1 MQAIHSPSW
10 LADRRVW
17 GSTAWNWEI
26 HSVSNICRHP
36 GTFLTLKPNKHKHSS
51 APHLSAVLLAQ
62 LQALRMQNQ
71 VSRSQSTDLNYALMN
86 NNQEIQQATSPI
98 DNPFLAVQQL
108 QQLGL
113 ANSQQ
118 KRGPPRQRRNEE
130 QIRRTVY
137 INDVDHAIAERDLA
151 TFFLHCGPIV
161 DCRICGDANSAMRF
175 AFIEFQS
182 ELGAHNALSLAGTTL
197 GNTLIKVSPSK
208 TAIVP
213 VNNQYLPRSYEEQA
227 AVSRTV
233 YVANIHRAV
242 ERDALHAFFLNLC
255 GTVSKIRLLG
265 DAQHDTK
272 IAFVEFATS
281 EGAAAALRCTGALLG
296 PLPIRVSASKTPVRT
311 ENRRTKEQQIAHG
324 AAARSASLPLSRT
337 AGMMLDGALLSGNL
351 DVLQSLQNVG
361 GGGGGANLSLAT
373 AASLPAHL
381 MLPPGTAFP
390 PPQH

>member
-1 MQAIHSPSW
+1 
-10 LADRRVW
+10 
-17 GSTAWNWEI
+17 
-26 HSVSNICRHP
+26 
-36 GTFLTLKPNKHKHSS
+36 
-51 APHLSAVLLAQ
+51 VLLAQ

-71 VSRSQSTDLNYALMN
+71 TASRSQSTDLNYALL
-86 NNQEIQQATSPI
+86 NNQEIPSASHL

-108 QQLGL
+108 HLAAGL
-113 ANSQQ
+113 ANQQ
-118 KRGPPRQRRNEE
+118 KQRGPPRQRRNEE

-175 AFIEFQS
+175 AFIEFQT
-182 ELGAHNALSLAGTTL
+182 ELGAHNALSLTGTTL

-311 ENRRTKEQQIAHG
+311 ENRRAKEQMAHG
-324 AAARSASLPLSRT
+324 GAMRSASLPINRT
-337 AGMMLDGALLSGNL
+337 TGMMLDGALLSGNL
-351 DVLQSLQNVG
+351 DHLQNFPNG
-361 GGGGGANLSLAT
+361 GGVAANGAGSVATNGVGAATGLSLAS

-381 MLPPGTAFP
+381 MLPPGTTFP
-390 PPQH
+390 PPQP

>member
-1 MQAIHSPSW
+1 MQQAVAFNS
-10 LADRRVW
+10 LE
-17 GSTAWNWEI
+17 GS
-26 HSVSNICRHP
+26 S
-36 GTFLTLKPNKHKHSS
+36 FLPMASRATSLGIDDTDLG
-51 APHLSAVLLAQ
+51 APHVLLAQ
-62 LQALRMQNQ
+62 LQALQNQ
-71 VSRSQSTDLNYALMN
+71 ASRSQSTDLNYALI
-86 NNQEIQQATSPI
+86 NNQENPASTSPM

-108 QQLGL
+108 QLGL
-113 ANSQQ
+113 ANQQ

-137 INDVDHAIAERDLA
+137 INDVDHAVAERDLA

-175 AFIEFQS
+175 AFIEFQT
-182 ELGAHNALSLAGTTL
+182 ELGAHNALSLTGTTL
-197 GNTLIKVSPSK
+197 GTTLIKVSPSK

-272 IAFVEFATS
+272 IAFVEFATA
-281 EGAAAALRCTGALLG
+281 EGAAGALRCTGALLG

-311 ENRRTKEQQIAHG
+311 ENRRTKEQMAHG
-324 AAARSASLPLSRT
+324 AAARSASLPLSGT
-337 AGMMLDGALLSGNL
+337 QAMMLDQTLTPGNL
-351 DVLQSLQNVG
+351 DQLHQLRNMNGCNG
-361 GGGGGANLSLAT
+361 GHGHGGLPLSS
-373 AASLPAHL
+373 AASLPAAL
-381 MLPPGTAFP
+381 LLPPSTTTFP
-390 PPQH
+390 YPQP

>member
-1 MQAIHSPSW
+1 
-10 LADRRVW
+10 
-17 GSTAWNWEI
+17 
-26 HSVSNICRHP
+26 
-36 GTFLTLKPNKHKHSS
+36 
-51 APHLSAVLLAQ
+51 
-62 LQALRMQNQ
+62 MQNQ
-71 VSRSQSTDLNYALMN
+71 ASRSQSTDLQYALL
-86 NNQEIQQATSPI
+86 NNQELPQSSSPI

-113 ANSQQ
+113 ANQS

-137 INDVDHAIAERDLA
+137 VNDVDHAVSERALA
-151 TFFLHCGPIV
+151 TYFIHCGPIV

-182 ELGAHNALSLAGTTL
+182 ELGAHNALSLTGSTL

-208 TAIVP
+208 TTIVP
-213 VNNQYLPRSYEEQA
+213 VNNQYLPRSYKEQA
-227 AVSRTV
+227 AVARTV

-311 ENRRTKEQQIAHG
+311 ENRRTKEQMAHAG
-324 AAARSASLPLSRT
+324 ALRSLSLPNAHSLPQVF
-337 AGMMLDGALLSGNL
+337 G
-351 DVLQSLQNVG
+351 DVSFMPGDFHNFNGG
-361 GGGGGANLSLAT
+361 GGGGGAALSLSS
-373 AASLPAHL
+373 AASLPAAL
-381 MLPPGTAFP
+381 MLPPGTNFVSP
-390 PPQH
+390 P

>member
-1 MQAIHSPSW
+1 
-10 LADRRVW
+10 
-17 GSTAWNWEI
+17 
-26 HSVSNICRHP
+26 
-36 GTFLTLKPNKHKHSS
+36 
-51 APHLSAVLLAQ
+51 
-62 LQALRMQNQ
+62 MQNQ
-71 VSRSQSTDLNYALMN
+71 ASRSQSTDLNYALI
-86 NNQEIQQATSPI
+86 NNQEIPTSASPI

-108 QQLGL
+108 QLGL
-113 ANSQQ
+113 ANQQ

-137 INDVDHAIAERDLA
+137 INDVDHTVAERDLA
-151 TFFLHCGPIV
+151 TFFVHCGPIV

-175 AFIEFQS
+175 AFIEFQT
-182 ELGAHNALSLAGTTL
+182 ELGAHNALSLTGTTL

-281 EGAAAALRCTGALLG
+281 EGAAGALRCTGALLG

-311 ENRRTKEQQIAHG
+311 ENRRTKEQMAHG
-324 AAARSASLPLSRT
+324 GAARSASLPLSN
-337 AGMMLDGALLSGNL
+337 APALMLDRALTHGNL
-351 DVLQSLQNVG
+351 DQLQHLQNISAG
-361 GGGGGANLSLAT
+361 GGNGRRGSGLSLT
-373 AASLPAHL
+373 SAASLPAAL
-381 MLPPGTAFP
+381 MFSPGSTPSTFP
-390 PPQH
+390 YPQP